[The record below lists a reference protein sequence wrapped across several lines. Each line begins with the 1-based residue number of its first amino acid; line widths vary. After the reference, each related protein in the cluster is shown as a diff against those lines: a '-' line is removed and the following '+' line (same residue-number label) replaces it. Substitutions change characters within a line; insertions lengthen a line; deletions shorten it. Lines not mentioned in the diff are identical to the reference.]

1 MYKNFI
7 LILFA
12 LLFFTGCDTGKGH
25 KCDYYTDNLS
35 IDYVRI
41 LVNGKY
47 KQDITGTVCDS
58 QDKRSFIQIKNG
70 LAHGNSK
77 LYYKSGALKVEG
89 NFKHGEIDGNVRFTF
104 DNGDIYEGV
113 LKNNAKKNIWTY
125 TAKRNRVMKV
135 TINNINNDILY
146 SY

>member
-1 MYKNFI
+1 MLKEGTYEGGIERNELSVKGKFKNESE
-7 LILFA
+7 
-12 LLFFTGCDTGKGH
+12 G
-25 KCDYYTDNLS
+25 
-35 IDYVRI
+35 
-41 LVNGKY
+41 
-47 KQDITGTVCDS
+47 IT
-58 QDKRSFIQIKNG
+58 I
-70 LAHGNSK
+70 
-77 LYYKSGALKVEG
+77 EG